1 MITETE
7 VYDYLLDR
15 PGLDST
21 LLKVSQEVLAA
32 KEVFLKY
39 ANADSNFRKWH
50 QSIGIT
56 DSQAKQL
63 LAAAQTVRL
72 LEAGNG

>member
-1 MITETE
+1 MTNTE
-7 VYDYLLDR
+7 VYEYLLDQ

-21 LLKVSQEVLAA
+21 MLKLAQEVLAA
-32 KEVFLKY
+32 KEVMLKY
-39 ANADSNFRKWH
+39 DNADSNFRKWY

-56 DSQAKQL
+56 DTQAKQL

-72 LEAGNG
+72 LEAGND

>member
-1 MITETE
+1 MTNTE

-21 LLKVSQEVLAA
+21 MLKLAQEVLAA
-32 KEVFLKY
+32 EEIFLKY
-39 ANADSNFRKWH
+39 ANAGSNFRKWY
-50 QSIGIT
+50 QSVGIT
-56 DSQAKQL
+56 DTQAEQL